1 MDHSVFFSS
10 GSVIWNLES
19 TNKFDAI
26 REVIHNTPVFR
37 SVSGL
42 DLAALENAVITRE
55 NLQSTGFGHG
65 VAIAHG
71 RVQVVNEPRIA
82 LGISREGI
90 EFESVDSR
98 PVHLLFVVATH
109 PGMPMDYLRILS
121 SLVSLVRND
130 LFRSELLRCSCT
142 EDIEQMMCG
151 AFRNA
156 ILRVEGRNAQDYRR
170 GADESWTGLAAAT

>member
-1 MDHSVFFSS
+1 MDQSIFFSS

-26 REVIHNTPVFR
+26 REVINGTPVFR

-42 DLAALENAVITRE
+42 NLVSLANAVIARE

-71 RVQVVNEPRIA
+71 RIQEIDDPRIA
-82 LGISREGI
+82 LGISRDGI
-90 EFESVDSR
+90 EFGSVDGL

-130 LFRSELLRCSCT
+130 LFRTELLGCACT

-151 AFRNA
+151 AFRSA
-156 ILRVEGRNAQDYRR
+156 ILGVEGKSSRHYRR
-170 GADESWTGLAAAT
+170 RAGETWPGFATAQ